1 MIVAKEV
8 RVRVSEMKERKDR
21 VDKIRSRNRNKKNC
35 HDYYEQIKNLLL
47 YTNLQYQSCVCR

>member
-21 VDKIRSRNRNKKNC
+21 VEKVRSRNRTRKNVMITVNK
-35 HDYYEQIKNLLL
+35 
-47 YTNLQYQSCVCR
+47 